1 MPDNHSSASCGVGF
15 VCDIRGRRSHA
26 ILTMGIEAVKNLTHR
41 GAMGADGK
49 TGDGAGIMIQLPK
62 AFFERE
68 QERLGLLKIAAD
80 DLAVGVFF
88 LYQEAETGVEEA
100 ITGFGLKI
108 SGWRDVP
115 IDENALGQAAR
126 DTSPRIRQLLID
138 TSGIAPERKEVVLYL
153 ARRAIEK
160 RYQAAVYV
168 CSLSSRT
175 LVYKGMLVA
184 NHLDEFY
191 PDLRNEQVASA
202 FCIFHQRFSTNTS
215 PLWPLAQPFRVL
227 AHNGEIN
234 TLQGNRNAIAMLEQE
249 IGHPVFGD
257 RNDLLAPL
265 LDYDESDSASLDRI
279 AELLILSGYS
289 PEHALLLCIPPAWEH
304 SELNDQE
311 KAFFDYHSLLMR
323 PWDGPAAVVF
333 TDGETLG
340 AHLDRNGLRPLR
352 YILTGDGLLVAGS
365 ETGMIDLG
373 NRPIEEKG
381 RLGPGEIISVNFG
394 KASVRYTGE
403 IIRDLAGRR
412 PYRLWLEKHRLTI
425 PSYAPEVPAE
435 NEITRQQVAFGYSEE
450 EIRMQLREMAA
461 NGKELVF
468 SMGDDTPLPPL
479 SERPQLLFRY
489 FKERFSQVTNP
500 PIDSIRER
508 MVMSLRL
515 NLGHKRN
522 FLDPTPDHARRLC
535 LDSPVLSAREFG
547 EMQNQRLFPHALLSL
562 AWDKKP
568 GSLAAATKILQTRI
582 VDAVHAGAEL
592 VLLTDREVPPDQ
604 AAIPSLLAV
613 SAGMRALDH
622 RKLANRASIVIET
635 GEARDVHHLACLIGY
650 GASAVHPWLAY
661 ATIGQLCRDQ
671 SITLTREQACGNYRK
686 ALEEGLLKV
695 LARMG
700 ISTLGSY
707 LGAQIFDSI
716 CLNEDLVHDYFAG
729 TSFQLGGDGF
739 AEIEKS
745 IIGRHDAAFTGG
757 PPVPGYGGSLKF
769 RKDGEQH
776 GWSPRIVQ
784 ALNSFIKSGD
794 YADYR
799 KFSILADEHPVAIR
813 QMLDYRR
820 GNPVPV
826 EEVEPVE
833 LILKRFF
840 SGAMSVGALSPEA
853 HETIA
858 EACNRLGIK
867 SNSGEGGEDPA
878 RYFTPRGSAIKQIAS
893 GRFGVTPTYLA
904 SAADLEIKIAQ
915 GAKPGEGGHLPGGK
929 VTDYIAQLR
938 HCKPGML
945 LISPPPHH
953 DIYSI
958 EDLAQLIHD
967 LKQANPKAHICVKL
981 VAEAGVGT
989 IAAGVAKSYADIVQI
1004 SGCEG
1009 GTGAATATS
1018 IKNAGSHWELGL
1030 ADTVRVLMQNG
1041 LRGRIRVRVDGGLR
1055 TGRDVVIAALLGA
1068 EEYGFGTATMIS
1080 AGCVM
1085 ARQCHLN
1092 TCPTGVATQ
1101 DVLLRKRF
1109 RGTVEGITAYFKA
1122 LAREVREI
1130 MAAMGVRS
1138 MTEIIGRN
1146 DLLTAR
1152 PGRID
1157 LSPLLVSYAGD
1168 GPRRCIVDRND
1179 NPAPSLN
1186 RRIADDL
1193 VPAIEA
1199 GQPVAVQYAIKNVDR
1214 SIPVAVN
1221 YLIAQKYGEQGLPD
1235 DTIQLTFQGTAGQ
1248 SFGAFNH
1255 RGLSLTLVGDA
1266 NDYAGKGMFGGRMAI
1281 IPSDI
1286 KDEPHQHVIVGNT
1299 VLYGAVGGEFY
1310 AAGKAG
1316 ERFAVRNSG
1325 AVAVIEGAGLHL
1337 CEYMTR
1343 GTVVVLGEV
1352 GLNVGAGMTGGV
1364 LYVLDRDG
1372 TLPNRINSASVLISE
1387 IKTDQDSDELR
1398 GLITAHFRY
1407 TGSMLA
1413 DEIIPDFLDW
1423 LPLFKKVTARFPFME

>member
-1 MPDNHSSASCGVGF
+1 MTNNQSSASCGVGF
-15 VCDIRGRRSHA
+15 ICDIQGRRSHA
-26 ILTMGIEAVKNLTHR
+26 IVTMGIEAVKNLMHR
-41 GAMGADGK
+41 GAMSADGK
-49 TGDGAGIMIQLPK
+49 TGDGAGITIQMPEV
-62 AFFERE
+62 FFQGE
-68 QERLGLLKIAAD
+68 QERIGLAKTD
-80 DLAVGVFF
+80 QTDLAVGVFF
-88 LYQEAETGVEEA
+88 LYQDIETEIEEA
-100 ITGFGLKI
+100 IAGFDLKI

-126 DTSPRIRQLLID
+126 DTCPRIRQLLID
-138 TSGIAPERKEVVLYL
+138 TSGIAAGRKEVTLYL
-153 ARRAIEK
+153 ARRLLEK
-160 RYQAAVYV
+160 RYGAALYV
-168 CSLSSRT
+168 CSLSSRI

-191 PDLRNEQVASA
+191 PDLKNEKFASS

-215 PLWPLAQPFRVL
+215 PLWPLAQPFRML

-234 TLQGNRNAIAMLEQE
+234 TLQGNRNAVTALERK
-249 IGHPVFGD
+249 ITHAVFAG

-265 LDYDESDSASLDRI
+265 IDYDESDSASLDRI
-279 AELLILSGYS
+279 VELLILSGCS

-304 SELNDQE
+304 SELTDQE
-311 KAFFDYHSLLMR
+311 KAFFDYQSLLMR

-333 TDGETLG
+333 TDGKTVG

-352 YILTGDGLLVAGS
+352 YVLTRDGLLVLGS
-365 ETGMIDLG
+365 ETGMIDLAD
-373 NRPIEEKG
+373 RPIQVKG
-381 RLGPGEIISVNFG
+381 RLGPGEIMCVDFAE
-394 KASVRYTGE
+394 KTVRYTGE
-403 IIRDLAGRR
+403 IVRDLASQK
-412 PYRLWLEKHRLTI
+412 PYRRWLETQRLTI
-425 PSYAPEVPAE
+425 PSHGPGVPVE
-435 NEITRQQVAFGYSEE
+435 NEITRKQIAFGYSEE

-461 NGKELVF
+461 TGRELVF
-468 SMGDDTPLPPL
+468 SMGDDTPLPSL

-500 PIDSIRER
+500 PIDPIRER
-508 MVMSLRL
+508 LMMSLRL

-522 FLDPTPDHARRLC
+522 FLEPTPDHARRLC
-535 LDSPVLSAREFG
+535 LDSPVLSNREFR
-547 EMQNQRLFPHALLSL
+547 EIEEQQIFPHALLSL
-562 AWDKKP
+562 GWDRSQ
-568 GSLAAATKILQTRI
+568 GNLSAATRLLQSRI
-582 VDAVHAGAEL
+582 VDSVEAGAEL
-592 VLLTDREVPPDQ
+592 VILTDRVVLP
-604 AAIPSLLAV
+604 AIPSLLAV
-613 SAGMRALDH
+613 SAGMQALD
-622 RKLANRASIVIET
+622 RQKLANRASIIIET

-650 GASAVHPWLAY
+650 GASAVYPWLAY
-661 ATIGQLCRDQ
+661 STVSRLCADGLV
-671 SITLTREQACGNYRK
+671 SLSGEQACGNYRQ

-695 LARMG
+695 LAQMG

-716 CLNEDLVHDYFAG
+716 CLNKDFVDQYFAG
-729 TSFQLGGDGF
+729 TSFQLGGDGI

-745 IIGRHDAAFTGG
+745 VIVRYDAAFAEGS
-757 PPVPGYGGSLKF
+757 PVLEYGGALKS

-776 GWSPRIVQ
+776 GWSPQIVQ
-784 ALNSFIKSGD
+784 ALNSFMKSGE
-794 YADYR
+794 YAAYR
-799 KFSILADEHPVAIR
+799 KFSLLADEHPAAIR
-813 QMLDYRR
+813 QLLDYRR
-820 GNPVPV
+820 GNAIPV
-826 EEVEPVE
+826 EEVEPE
-833 LILKRFF
+833 DRILKRFF

-858 EACNRLGIK
+858 EACNLLGIR

-878 RYFTPRGSAIKQIAS
+878 RYFTSKGSAIKQIAS

-929 VTDYIAQLR
+929 VTDYIARLR

-1018 IKNAGSHWELGL
+1018 IKNAGNHWELGL
-1030 ADTVRVLMQNG
+1030 ADAVRVLLQNG
-1041 LRGRIRVRVDGGLR
+1041 LRDRIRVRVDGGLR

-1101 DVLLRKRF
+1101 DVMLRKRF
-1109 RGTVEGITAYFKA
+1109 RGTVQGICAYFKA

-1130 MAAMGVRS
+1130 MAEMGARS

-1146 DLLTAR
+1146 DLLSAS

-1157 LSPLLVSYAGD
+1157 LTPLLVPYNGS
-1168 GPRRCIVDRND
+1168 GPRCCTIDRND

-1193 VPAIEA
+1193 GAALETA
-1199 GQPVAVQYAIKNVDR
+1199 QPVAVQYPIRNVDR
-1214 SIPVAVN
+1214 SIPVTLN
-1221 YLIAQKYGEQGLPD
+1221 YLIARKYGEKGLPD
-1235 DTIQLTFQGTAGQ
+1235 DTVQLTFQGTAGQ

-1255 RGLSLTLVGDA
+1255 RGLSLTLIGDA
-1266 NDYAGKGMFGGRMAI
+1266 NDYTGKGMFGGRIAI

-1286 KDEPHQHVIVGNT
+1286 KDEPHEHVIVGNT
-1299 VLYGAVGGEFY
+1299 VLYGAVGGKFY

-1316 ERFAVRNSG
+1316 ERFGVRNSG

-1352 GLNVGAGMTGGV
+1352 GRNAGAGMTGGL
-1364 LYVLDRDG
+1364 LYVLDRAG
-1372 TLPNRINSASVLISE
+1372 VLAARINEASVRIQPV
-1387 IKTDQDSDELR
+1387 KTDQDIEELR
-1398 GLITAHFRY
+1398 TLISAHFRY

-1413 DEIIPDFLDW
+1413 DEIIPDFYDW
-1423 LPLFKKVTARFPFME
+1423 LPLFKKVVPR